1 MPRRRR
7 DAHRGSSHVSLDDTH
22 SQISTQNTSGCAR
35 PAGKIRKKRKSLAVD
50 TSVHTKNDHEK
61 LSGVRAKIGR
71 PTKPHKQK
79 SDALAFLAMLN
90 REENEKKQQQ
100 SSAAAAND
108 NTFQVSMGC
117 LKEAEDEIKND
128 IVSLR
133 VTKQDCEPKQSPLND
148 ESVRDVFRLC
158 VKYTFKE
165 NYQSA
170 ESLRKHW
177 RQSLTELLD
186 VQSSSAKKDIDHISC
201 VICKFAPPMSELK
214 TLKPR
219 SAMKRFYEVLEHQVN
234 VEKEAENEDG
244 KELTVSLNK
253 IQRLMNPVASGDPSD
268 EDGI

>member
-1 MPRRRR
+1 MPRKRR

-71 PTKPHKQK
+71 PAKLQKQT
-79 SDALAFLAMLN
+79 SDAMAFLAMLN
-90 REENEKKQQQ
+90 QEENEKKLQQ
-100 SSAAAAND
+100 SSSVAAND
-108 NTFQVSMGC
+108 NKFQVSMAC
-117 LKEAEDEIKND
+117 LKEAGREIENE
-128 IVSLR
+128 IGSLR

-170 ESLRKHW
+170 ESLRNHW
-177 RQSLTELLD
+177 RQSLTQLLD
-186 VQSSSAKKDIDHISC
+186 VQSSSAKKDIDHISF

-234 VEKEAENEDG
+234 MENEAENEDG
-244 KELTVSLNK
+244 KELTVALNK
-253 IQRLMNPVASGDPSD
+253 IQRLMNPVASGDSSD
-268 EDGI
+268 EDSI